1 MPTDPPATMP
11 HWLQTPK
18 GLLAGIQCIPDS
30 GGRSHP
36 EACQPCGLPAV
47 GAITMCKFEGDRWER
62 KRVEQFKYYEE
73 RSNRTHKVGEEQPVV
88 SSLPHHLRSW

>member
-1 MPTDPPATMP
+1 MAY
-11 HWLQTPK
+11 LQWEP
-18 GLLAGIQCIPDS
+18 LQS
-30 GGRSHP
+30 
-36 EACQPCGLPAV
+36 
-47 GAITMCKFEGDRWER
+47 KFEEDRWER